1 MALGITGLALL
12 FLLTAGLYASV
23 GFGGGSTY
31 IALLALADLDYRLLP
46 IIALIC
52 NIIVVLGGTV
62 RFQARGLIDWRRIW
76 PILLLS
82 VPAAWVGGRLAI
94 DQDNFLVLL
103 GLSLTVAALLLLTE
117 PFFRSQT
124 VGSRPQTEQGFW
136 FAPIVGCGIG
146 FLSGMVGI
154 GGGIF
159 LAPILLLMNWS
170 DSRRIA
176 ATASVFILVNSASG
190 LIGQLMKSA
199 WQQEGQVADM
209 LLSYWPLFLGV
220 LVGGQIGSFLA
231 SKALREHWI
240 RRLTA
245 LLILYV
251 AGRIFWQQ
259 FG

>member
-1 MALGITGLALL
+1 MVLGTAGLALL
-12 FLLTAGLYASV
+12 FLLTAALYASV

-46 IIALIC
+46 IVALIC
-52 NIIVVLGGTV
+52 NIIVVLGGTL
-62 RFQARGLIDWRRIW
+62 RFQARGLVEWRRIW

-82 VPAAWVGGRLAI
+82 VPAAWIGGRLAI
-94 DQDNFLVLL
+94 DQGSFLILL
-103 GLSLTVAALLLLTE
+103 GFSLAAAGLLLLAE
-117 PFFRSQT
+117 PFFRKRGDAFAEHRAKQ
-124 VGSRPQTEQGFW
+124 FW
-136 FAPIVGCGIG
+136 LAPTIGGGIG

-159 LAPILLLMNWS
+159 LAPILLLINWS

-176 ATASVFILVNSASG
+176 ATASVFILVNSISG
-190 LIGQLMKSA
+190 LAGQLAKSA
-199 WQQEGQVADM
+199 WSQGADIF
-209 LLSYWPLFLGV
+209 LSYWLLFIGV
-220 LVGGQIGSFLA
+220 LIGGQIGSFLA
-231 SKALREHWI
+231 TKALPEHWI

-259 FG
+259 F